1 MKKKERISITLD
13 KRVISFLN
21 DVIRDGRYR
30 NRSHAV
36 ELAIKLL
43 EEKEKKDKK

>member
-1 MKKKERISITLD
+1 MKEKKERVTVTLD
-13 KRVISFLN
+13 KKIIHFLN
-21 DVIRDGRYR
+21 NIIKDGRYR

-43 EEKEKKDKK
+43 EEKEKKE